1 MTALEPSFRTT
12 DGAASPGL
20 SHATLASPQRHL
32 GAIAWPIALFVA
44 ALLISAIRIG
54 HPPEF
59 DELYHVLAARGWLE
73 TGRFAIA
80 EGEYNR
86 AGLFTLLIAAFFR
99 LFGES
104 IAVARVP
111 SVLAYSILVSVFFVW
126 MRRRTS
132 PLAAGVASVLLL
144 CSPFIVEL
152 ATFIR
157 FYAIQVTT
165 FVIGVILIQ
174 TTLSDRPWRPGRFD
188 QAGGRGSSAGRCL
201 LPSGS
206 DADRHSRPGLVA
218 RSGTP
223 RPLVSGPLARRE
235 TALAGGVL
243 GLVGRGYLHPDP
255 ERCRQSHATEVPQC
269 TRVPGR
275 YRKPILVL
283 PFLARSLLSVAMG
296 RLPVSFSR
304 QPCSLSS
311 GRPALWLDFH
321 CGISRQQ
328 LRRLQGHPLSGL
340 RFPFPVRPIWHGH
353 RCAVAQ
359 PARLDPRHA
368 VAYLLSSRFGPR
380 EVRLGAGGS
389 RRFAAVRRS
398 GQRRHAE
405 VRHLAGRHPPAA
417 AATARE
423 LAGGRAGAQAVAR
436 RFGRGG
442 DQ

>member
-157 FYAIQVTT
+157 FYAIQVTS
-165 FVIGVILIQ
+165 FVVAVILIQ
-174 TTLSDRPWRPGRFD
+174 TTLADRPGVRRRSIRLVAAAALLVVASYLQVVTLIGIAGLVLWLVLELLGPWYLARSRGVKLFWLVVALAVLAGAVLLLIQSGIGAPMLQRFRSVPEFQED
-188 QAGGRGSSAGRCL
+188 TVNQFWFYHFWLVLYYPLLWVGFPILLLASLAAYPQVARLCGSIFIVGFLVNSFAGSKDTRYLAYAFPFLFALFGMGIAAL
-201 LPSGS
+201 W
-206 DADRHSRPGLVA
+206 PGLRAWIRGTLWRIFPPPVSARA
-218 RSGTP
+218 RSGWEAAVLALAVLFVVLANGATP
-223 RPLVSGPLARRE
+223 RFVTMLAGIRLPPQPPLVNWR
-235 TALAGGVL
+235 
-243 GLVGRGYLHPDP
+243 
-255 ERCRQSHATEVPQC
+255 
-269 TRVPGR
+269 
-275 YRKPILVL
+275 
-283 PFLARSLLSVAMG
+283 
-296 RLPVSFSR
+296 
-304 QPCSLSS
+304 
-311 GRPALWLDFH
+311 
-321 CGISRQQ
+321 
-328 LRRLQGHPLSGL
+328 
-340 RFPFPVRPIWHGH
+340 
-353 RCAVAQ
+353 
-359 PARLDPRHA
+359 
-368 VAYLLSSRFGPR
+368 
-380 EVRLGAGGS
+380 
-389 RRFAAVRRS
+389 AA
-398 GQRRHAE
+398 
-405 VRHLAGRHPPAA
+405 PAA
-417 AATARE
+417 PPPR
-423 LAGGRAGAQAVAR
+423 RA
-436 RFGRGG
+436 
-442 DQ
+442 